1 MIVDTVDD
9 LDWERDMERLAGLPK
24 QAEWE
29 AYVSEFQGCSPESKS
44 TQKWQLMQQ
53 IFDSEK

>member
-9 LDWERDMERLAGLPK
+9 LDWERDMERPAGLPK

-29 AYVSEFQGCSPESKS
+29 AYVSKFQGCSPKSKS

>member
-9 LDWERDMERLAGLPK
+9 LDWEHDMERLAGLPK

-29 AYVSEFQGCSPESKS
+29 AYVSKFQGCSPESKS
-44 TQKWQLMQQ
+44 TPEMAAHAAD
-53 IFDSEK
+53 F